1 MATVLCHG
9 GLTTVALEGEYVI
22 PARNQSHFI
31 ITVVN
36 TNKNKRGR
44 EERKKKKEMKYL
56 ECLVSL
62 PLNLVLSP
70 LSFQG
75 QYSAIK

>member
-1 MATVLCHG
+1 M
-9 GLTTVALEGEYVI
+9 I

-36 TNKNKRGR
+36 INKNKRGR

-75 QYSAIK
+75 QYSAHQMSVGGERGKEKTT